1 MNKINLLLY
10 SIIAIL
16 IIIGLSQ
23 ACHYQKKQDD
33 LLSQISQYQLGEK
46 AFTKKINADS
56 STIVQQEQTILTE
69 KEAIKLGLLKLEGEI
84 KKAQSQV
91 RQTQLI
97 KYDSISVAY
106 VPDNFIDSS
115 KWLFKFK
122 NGFKSNDVI
131 DSLIAN
137 SIIVPKSFATKSK
150 WFSINGKVNK
160 ENVLIE
166 TLSIPNESSVTVGWK
181 RTGFLWLG
189 KKQFVE
195 VKNTNPYLSVVKLSN
210 VVIEKKKGLLSKPV
224 FWVAVGVVGG
234 FLIK

>member
-210 VVIEKKKGLLSKPV
+210 VVIEKKKGLLSKPI
-224 FWVAVGVVGG
+224 FWVAVGVVAG

>member
-1 MNKINLLLY
+1 MNKKNILLY
-10 SIIAIL
+10 CIIAIL
-16 IIIGLSQ
+16 IIIGL
-23 ACHYQKKQDD
+23 YQSCSYKKKQDD

-69 KEAIKLGLLKLEGEI
+69 KKATKLGLLKLEGEI

-91 RQTQLI
+91 RQTQKI
-97 KYDSISVAY
+97 KYDSILVAY
-106 VPDNFIDSS
+106 VPDNYVDSAS
-115 KWLFKFK
+115 WLFKFK

-137 SIIVPKSFATKSK
+137 SVIVPKSFATKSK
-150 WFSINGKVNK
+150 WFNINGKVNK

-166 TLSIPNESSVTVGWK
+166 SLEIPNESSVTIGWK
-181 RTGFLWLG
+181 RTGFLWL
-189 KKQFVE
+189 KQKPIVE
-195 VKNTNPYLSVVKLSN
+195 IKNTNPYLSVVKMSN
-210 VVIEKKKGLLSKPV
+210 VVIQKKKGLFSKPI
-224 FWVAVGVVGG
+224 FWLGVGVVGG

>member
-224 FWVAVGVVGG
+224 FWVAVGVVAG

>member
-1 MNKINLLLY
+1 MNKKNVLLY
-10 SIIAIL
+10 CIIAIL

-69 KEAIKLGLLKLEGEI
+69 KEATKLGLLKLEGEI

-97 KYDSISVAY
+97 KYDSILVAY
-106 VPDNFIDSS
+106 VPDNFVDSS

-137 SIIVPKSFATKSK
+137 SIIVPKSFATQSK
-150 WFSINGKVNK
+150 WFNINGKVNK
-160 ENVLIE
+160 DNVLIE
-166 TLSIPNESSVTVGWK
+166 SLKIPNESSVTIGWR
-181 RTGFLWLG
+181 RTGFLWL
-189 KKQFVE
+189 KQKPIVE
-195 VKNTNPYLSVVKLSN
+195 IKNTNPYLSVVKFSN
-210 VVIEKKKGLLSKPV
+210 IVVEKKKGIFSKPV

>member
-97 KYDSISVAY
+97 KYDSILVAY

-224 FWVAVGVVGG
+224 FWVAVGVVAG

>member
-1 MNKINLLLY
+1 MNKKNILLY
-10 SIIAIL
+10 CIIAIL

-84 KKAQSQV
+84 KKPQSQV
-91 RQTQLI
+91 RQTQVI
-97 KYDSISVAY
+97 RYDSISVAY

-122 NGFKSNDVI
+122 KGFKSNDVI

-189 KKQFVE
+189 KKPFVE

-210 VVIEKKKGLLSKPV
+210 VVIEKKKGLLSKPI
-224 FWVAVGVVGG
+224 FWVAVGVVAG

>member
-91 RQTQLI
+91 RQTQVI
-97 KYDSISVAY
+97 RYDSISVAY

-210 VVIEKKKGLLSKPV
+210 VVIEKKKGLLSKPI
-224 FWVAVGVVGG
+224 FWVAVGVVAG